1 MRKPL
6 SERKWI
12 SGKRWAQDFVKYSG
26 FPQIL
31 AGVSV
36 KREEIK
42 RSIQI
47 IEPKRKVPELVDY
60 QIDIKDK
67 ILKTLN
73 LELDKTRCMISLPT
87 GGGKT
92 RVAVEA
98 FLDWMV
104 TRFENEKYMLWIAQS
119 EELCEQCISCIE
131 QMWSSREFILPLTI
145 YRCFSKYEIN
155 EEDLQGGVVVASI
168 GKIHNGLKKI
178 QR

>member
-1 MRKPL
+1 MDDEKIKELYEKYPDTKSKITVVSYMRKPL

-42 RSIQI
+42 RSIQV

-60 QIDIKDK
+60 QVLIKDK
-67 ILKTLN
+67 ILSTLN

-98 FLDWMV
+98 FLDWMIPK
-104 TRFENEKYMLWIAQS
+104 FENEKYMI
-119 EELCEQCISCIE
+119 
-131 QMWSSREFILPLTI
+131 
-145 YRCFSKYEIN
+145 
-155 EEDLQGGVVVASI
+155 
-168 GKIHNGLKKI
+168 
-178 QR
+178 